1 MSPAISPSS
10 RPCMAWP
17 LLTSTHIAHFPLP
30 PALLRQSSPFLP
42 LGLCTPCV
50 PSAWHFHVIGS
61 QRMCHHLQEA
71 FPGHA
76 TVAFTSRCASHPLAQ
91 CLHMAYPS
99 HLFKLLSPS
108 LRQEPQELCSLLPP
122 NTYHTA
128 LSSARAVETLVH
140 GMNAQR
146 ACLGPL

>member
-1 MSPAISPSS
+1 
-10 RPCMAWP
+10 
-17 LLTSTHIAHFPLP
+17 
-30 PALLRQSSPFLP
+30 
-42 LGLCTPCV
+42 
-50 PSAWHFHVIGS
+50 
-61 QRMCHHLQEA
+61 MCHHLREA

-76 TVAFTSRCASHPLAQ
+76 KVAFTSRSASHPPAQ

-99 HLFKLLSPS
+99 HLFKFLSPS

-122 NTYHTA
+122 NIYHSA

-146 ACLGPL
+146 ACLGPLQLCPPHGVKSPQGQRVHRAHHLPSRLHWGYPETVYSLVTWR